1 MRNKLIAVAL
11 SAAVTLPAASVFAK
25 ENLDVVSTF
34 PKDMMFLG
42 EGLIHFAKVAG
53 EISNGDLN
61 FTIHG
66 AGDMVPALEV
76 FSAVSQGSVPV
87 GYDWMGYWGGRIPVA
102 NLAGAL
108 PFGPSPEVAVDWM
121 WEGGGREIVQSAYDK
136 HNIKF
141 LPCVVVAAEPAGWF
155 RKEMNTPKDFD
166 GLRMRIGGLGGLVV
180 SKLGA
185 SPQVIPGGE
194 VYVSLDR
201 GRIDAAEFS
210 LPAIDESLQ
219 LYKAAD
225 YYYFPGWHQPSS
237 FNSVLINM
245 DVWNEFSETQQSQL
259 EAACRSTVVWSLTN
273 AVQNQ
278 ADALERME
286 AEGTK
291 VRRFSDEI
299 LTALEEATDQVI
311 ADEMEK
317 DETFKRAYES
327 LEAHME
333 RSERWNELQSLK

>member
-1 MRNKLIAVAL
+1 MRTKMIAIAL
-11 SAAVTLPAASVFAK
+11 TAASTFPAASAFAK

-34 PKDMMFLG
+34 PKDMLFLG
-42 EGLIHFAKVAG
+42 EGLTHFADVARK
-53 EISNGDLN
+53 ISGGDLN
-61 FTIHG
+61 LTIHG

-76 FSAVSQGSVPV
+76 FSAVSQGSVPL
-87 GYDWMGYWGGRIPVA
+87 GYDWMGYWGGKIPVA

-108 PFGPSPEVAVDWM
+108 PFGPTPDVAVEWM

-136 HNIKF
+136 QNIKF
-141 LPCVVVAAEPAGWF
+141 LPCVVVAPEPAGWF
-155 RKEMNTPKDFD
+155 RKEMKTPKDFD

-180 SKLGA
+180 AKLGA

-210 LPAIDESLQ
+210 LPAIDETLQ
-219 LYKAAD
+219 LYKTAG

-237 FNSVLINM
+237 FNSVLVNM
-245 DVWNEFSETQQSQL
+245 EVWNKLSETQQSQM

-278 ADALERME
+278 ADAIERME
-286 AEGTK
+286 AEGVK

-299 LTALEEATDQVI
+299 LNALRAATDDVV
-311 ADEMEK
+311 ATEMKK

-327 LEAHME
+327 LKAHME
-333 RSERWNELQSLK
+333 RSDRWNELQSLK